1 MANGNLSDFV
11 HRAMNYCWD
20 ERHGYTMGGMG
31 YPDFDCSGFVGRC
44 LYEAGFNYPSYHVGT
59 MNMKSSLLSAGF
71 TILHPSSLNHMNNI
85 ISPGDIVVM
94 NHLDWT
100 GGHTFIYMEDVTA
113 YTDYNA
119 DYDTTGIVH
128 RVKIEASSSR
138 GETSSGDHRKNGTGA
153 YWEVWVH
160 AYWALVTG
168 YSFTDPNDEIYI
180 AHWPGG
186 MGHVGKL
193 LFWKRV
199 RDLQFKRKFNVC

>member
-1 MANGNLSDFV
+1 MAGSLRDFV
-11 HRAMNYCWD
+11 NRAMAYCWD

-59 MNMKSSLLSAGF
+59 MNMKSPLQSAGF
-71 TILHPSSLNHMNNI
+71 TISYPTSLSDLSNTI
-85 ISPGDIVVM
+85 QPGDIVVM

-113 YTDYNA
+113 YTDY
-119 DYDTTGIVH
+119 TGDSAATSTVH
-128 RVKIEASSSR
+128 RVKVEASSSR
-138 GETSSGDHRKNGTGA
+138 GETASGDHRKNGTGA

-160 AYWALVTG
+160 AYWELVTG
-168 YSFTDPNDEIYI
+168 YSFTDPGDEVYL

-186 MGHVGKL
+186 MDAGIDIL
-193 LFWKRV
+193 LTKRIQ
-199 RDLQFKRKFNVC
+199 DIQFKRKFNVC